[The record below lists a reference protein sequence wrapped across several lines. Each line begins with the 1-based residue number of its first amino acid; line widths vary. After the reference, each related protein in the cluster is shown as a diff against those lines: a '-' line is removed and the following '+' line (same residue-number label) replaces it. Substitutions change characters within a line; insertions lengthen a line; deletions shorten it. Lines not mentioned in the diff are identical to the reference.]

1 MAFAIVYCDNENMPY
16 HKYDD
21 VLAKLLKKGVRI
33 LCYKIFGGVKEISK
47 LDETYRL
54 KHNYILCP
62 KPLTRNK
69 NSADIS
75 IAIEIMKDLYKNA
88 AVDTFI
94 ICSNDTDFIPL
105 CREIQMHGKNCWLAT
120 DKKDSNEL
128 LVQIYDKILDLNSDE
143 EDKQRE
149 EEQKIIEEAAR
160 LLEEER
166 RLEKDLALGN
176 AKKRRVENTQNK
188 RRKHSPPTIAS
199 RLDSLIKDYV
209 ALNPRFHKD
218 KKKINLSRLCT
229 EVKEAA
235 IDWSTYKSF
244 KVFIETNLPEGF
256 ELDAPWL
263 YEINSID

>member
-62 KPLTRNK
+62 KPITRNK

-105 CREIQMHGKNCWLAT
+105 CREIQIHGKNCWLAT

-128 LVQIYDKILDLNSDE
+128 LAQIYDKILDLNCEYE
-143 EDKQRE
+143 EDKIRE
-149 EEQKIIEEAAR
+149 EKIREEAER

-166 RLEKDLALGN
+166 RLEAELA
-176 AKKRRVENTQNK
+176 ASIQPKQKSKNK
-188 RRKHSPPTIAS
+188 RRKHSPPTIAE
-199 RLDSLIKDYV
+199 RLEIVIKNYV
-209 ALNPRFHKD
+209 ALNKNFHKD

-229 EVKEAA
+229 DVKEAA

-244 KVFIETNLPEGF
+244 KVFVETNLPDGF
-256 ELDAPWL
+256 EMDAPWL
-263 YEINSID
+263 YKINSTD

>member
-21 VLAKLLKKGVRI
+21 VLAKLLKKGIRI

-128 LVQIYDKILDLNSDE
+128 LAQIYDKILDLNDE
-143 EDKQRE
+143 EEDTQRE
-149 EEQKIIEEAAR
+149 KIRAEAER

-166 RLEKDLALGN
+166 RLEAELALDN
-176 AKKRRVENTQNK
+176 AKKRSVLPKQKSKNK
-188 RRKHSPPTIAS
+188 RRKHSPPTIAE
-199 RLDSLIKDYV
+199 RLEVVIKNYI
-209 ALNPRFHKD
+209 ALNTHFHKD
-218 KKKINLSRLCT
+218 KKKINLSRLST
-229 EVKEAA
+229 DVKEAA

-256 ELDAPWL
+256 ELDAPWV
-263 YEINSID
+263 YEINNTD

>member
-21 VLAKLLKKGVRI
+21 VLAKLLKKGIRI

-62 KPLTRNK
+62 KPITRNK

-75 IAIEIMKDLYKNA
+75 IAIEIMKDLYKNT

-105 CREIQMHGKNCWLAT
+105 CREIQIHGKNCWLAT
-120 DKKDSNEL
+120 DKKDNNEL
-128 LVQIYDKILDLNSDE
+128 LGQIYDKILDLNCEYE
-143 EDKQRE
+143 EDKIRE
-149 EEQKIIEEAAR
+149 EKIREEAER

-166 RLEKDLALGN
+166 RLEAELAVSIQP
-176 AKKRRVENTQNK
+176 KQKSKNK
-188 RRKHSPPTIAS
+188 RRKHNPPTIAE
-199 RLDSLIKDYV
+199 RLDSVIKNYV
-209 ALNPRFHKD
+209 ALNINYHKD

-229 EVKEAA
+229 DVKTAN

-244 KVFIETNLPEGF
+244 KAFVEINLPDGF
-256 ELDAPWL
+256 ELDAPWISK
-263 YEINSID
+263 INQG

>member
-1 MAFAIVYCDNENMPY
+1 MVFAIVYCDNENMPY

-21 VLAKLLKKGVRI
+21 VLAKMLKKGVRI

-62 KPLTRNK
+62 KPVTRNK

-75 IAIEIMKDLYKNA
+75 IAIEIMKDLYKNS

-120 DKKDSNEL
+120 DKKDKNEL
-128 LVQIYDKILDLNSDE
+128 LEQIYDKILDLNSDE
-143 EDKQRE
+143 EEKLRE
-149 EEQKIIEEAAR
+149 EIKAEAER

-166 RLEKDLALGN
+166 RLEKELAL
-176 AKKRRVENTQNK
+176 ADEKKRVGEKSQNK
-188 RRKHSPPTIAS
+188 RRKHSPLTIAE
-199 RLDSLIKDYV
+199 RLEVVIKNYV
-209 ALNPRFHKD
+209 ALNKNFHKD
-218 KKKINLSRLCT
+218 KQKINLSRLCT
-229 EVKEAA
+229 DVKEAA
-235 IDWSTYKSF
+235 IDWSSYKSF
-244 KVFIETNLPEGF
+244 RVFVEKNLPEGF